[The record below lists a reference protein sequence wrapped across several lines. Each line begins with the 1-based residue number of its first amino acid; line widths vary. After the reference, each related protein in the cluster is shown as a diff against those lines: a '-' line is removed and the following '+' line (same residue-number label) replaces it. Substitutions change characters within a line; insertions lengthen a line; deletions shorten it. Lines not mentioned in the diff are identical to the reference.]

1 MTDRSDLSCLE
12 LGIGQTPCGCTRC
25 AGIFTV
31 AEQIEQNQSAK
42 SVTSFANGLQLPV
55 MIVLNLKLVIFIG
68 LLLLGLVAYGAVT
81 AVSRYRRQK
90 QTGLAVIAS
99 ANLSQQLHTAP
110 FGLLIF
116 DHKQT
121 LLYQN
126 QAASRLL
133 TGEPLA
139 VLLQDVALADGRTTT
154 DGRAMA
160 HTRTLSLPEDQ
171 TLSWWLCPLEN
182 GALVWVEDLSAQ
194 RRLEKSTQLFLNSLS
209 HELRTPLT
217 AVLAHIELLRAPDLP
232 DAIRENSLNQ
242 IHQETNRM
250 ARLVQD
256 LLTLSRLETAGPLA
270 VRPIDLA
277 LLVESVVSDFILIA
291 EEKEMLVSLQVESAL
306 PPVLAD
312 PDRLRQVF
320 INVLDN
326 AVKYGR
332 AADKITIQL
341 THVPPHVSVLI
352 QDSGPGIPAH
362 HLPQITTPLFRARTD
377 VPGSGLGLAIAAE
390 IVRQHG
396 GNLQISSSTEG
407 ETGTAVTFLL
417 PAQIRD

>member
-1 MTDRSDLSCLE
+1 
-12 LGIGQTPCGCTRC
+12 
-25 AGIFTV
+25 
-31 AEQIEQNQSAK
+31 
-42 SVTSFANGLQLPV
+42 
-55 MIVLNLKLVIFIG
+55 MIVLDLKPVLFIA
-68 LLLLGLVAYGAVT
+68 LLLLGLFVGGMITAVT
-81 AVSRYRRQK
+81 RYRRQK
-90 QTGLAVIAS
+90 QTGLNVIAS
-99 ANLSQQLHTAP
+99 PNLNQQLDTAP

-121 LLYQN
+121 ILYQN
-126 QAASRLL
+126 QMAGRLL
-133 TGEPLA
+133 TGEALS
-139 VLLQDVALADGRTTT
+139 VLLRDVALIDGRTL
-154 DGRAMA
+154 A
-160 HTRTLSLPEDQ
+160 HTRLLTLPEDQ
-171 TLSWWLCPLEN
+171 TLSWWLCPLEH
-182 GALVWVEDLSAQ
+182 GALVWLEDLSAQ

-256 LLTLSRLETAGPLA
+256 LLTLSRLESAGPPEI
-270 VRPIDLA
+270 RPIDLA

-291 EEKEMLVSLQVESAL
+291 EEKEILLSLQVESAL

-332 AADKITIQL
+332 AGDKITIQL
-341 THVPPHVSVLI
+341 SHVPPHVSVLV

-362 HLPQITTPLFRARTD
+362 HVPQIATPLYRARTD
-377 VPGSGLGLAIAAE
+377 VPGSGLGLSIAAE

-396 GNLQISSSTEG
+396 GDLQISSSTEG
-407 ETGTAVTFLL
+407 ETGTAVTFRL
-417 PAQIRD
+417 PTPSGN